1 MTERIDPAV
10 TAKIIQA
17 LASYLKRDPA
27 SITEE
32 HHLRDD
38 LGLDSVAIIELL
50 FEIEERFK
58 LQIPD
63 QDLPGLSTV
72 GTVAGYVQRRLAES
86 KTESKPESPKP
97 VAAASKSKSAK
108 IDQDQDNLSQVPVY
122 QEGSRGKVCY
132 GQKIEKDILRYI
144 REEESHGPMSKPQL
158 PSPITLAQIHEAC
171 WRDDSRRRP
180 DTDLQ
185 LDKPR

>member
-27 SITEE
+27 SITEA

-72 GTVAGYVQRRLAES
+72 GTVAAYVQQRLAES
-86 KTESKPESPKP
+86 KTESKPASPKP
-97 VAAASKSKSAK
+97 VAAASKSKTAKSTKIKIKAKSTKTTSAK
-108 IDQDQDNLSQVPVY
+108 SPSTKKAAAAKAVMASKSKKIS
-122 QEGSRGKVCY
+122 SGKSGKKKVTA
-132 GQKIEKDILRYI
+132 R
-144 REEESHGPMSKPQL
+144 
-158 PSPITLAQIHEAC
+158 
-171 WRDDSRRRP
+171 
-180 DTDLQ
+180 
-185 LDKPR
+185 

>member
-1 MTERIDPAV
+1 MTEPIDPAI

-27 SITEE
+27 SITEA

-72 GTVAGYVQRRLAES
+72 GTVAAYVQRRLAES
-86 KTESKPESPKP
+86 KTESTPKP
-97 VAAASKSKSAK
+97 VTTASKSKSAK
-108 IDQDQDNLSQVPVY
+108 PIKTKATSAKSPSPKKAASAKSVVA
-122 QEGSRGKVCY
+122 
-132 GQKIEKDILRYI
+132 
-144 REEESHGPMSKPQL
+144 SKPKKT
-158 PSPITLAQIHEAC
+158 STGTSSKKKVAA
-171 WRDDSRRRP
+171 R
-180 DTDLQ
+180 
-185 LDKPR
+185 

>member
-27 SITEE
+27 SITEA

-72 GTVAGYVQRRLAES
+72 GTVAAYVQQRLAES
-86 KTESKPESPKP
+86 KTESKSASHKP

-108 IDQDQDNLSQVPVY
+108 STKTKTTSAKSPSTKKAAAAKSVMA
-122 QEGSRGKVCY
+122 SKSKKTSSGKAGKKKVTA
-132 GQKIEKDILRYI
+132 R
-144 REEESHGPMSKPQL
+144 
-158 PSPITLAQIHEAC
+158 
-171 WRDDSRRRP
+171 
-180 DTDLQ
+180 
-185 LDKPR
+185 